1 MTPANLENLGLR
13 QLDSSGDGHGFRSL
27 VPLSIKSG
35 GEDETPIFRHANRC
49 RKLAAAFA
57 HGYITLPTVP
67 LFNLR
72 GGDFTLGVFVKAGP
86 GNLNWFTKGNSLGNN
101 MGEHRYGLGG
111 GKTIS
116 FSFEAV
122 RAATLTIP
130 PSCSTSYGTTSQASS
145 VAPRPRSGS
154 TDEEKTSRRSRAA
167 RRKEVSASSAWAH
180 AADPSTA
187 KWQTQKSGTVP
198 LAVKKSQLKHSNPR
212 EGK

>member
-13 QLDSSGDGHGFRSL
+13 QLDSSSDGHGFRSL

-116 FSFEAV
+116 FSFDGGAGGH
-122 RAATLTIP
+122 ADNTTIVFDLVWHHVAGVKR
-130 PSCSTSYGTTSQASS
+130 GTTAEIWIDGRRENI
-145 VAPRPRSGS
+145 APITGSAEEGSFSLGRMGACCESFNGQMADAKIWNRALSG
-154 TDEEKTSRRSRAA
+154 EEIATEAEQPSRR
-167 RRKEVSASSAWAH
+167 
-180 AADPSTA
+180 
-187 KWQTQKSGTVP
+187 
-198 LAVKKSQLKHSNPR
+198 
-212 EGK
+212 